1 MEQSVFGLH
10 KLKSIGIRLAAG
22 RSATMM
28 RFFAIVTEALQH
40 LHASENKL
48 LVLMQLI
55 GLFQL
60 LDSESYK
67 YLNY

>member
-28 RFFAIVTEALQH
+28 RFFCDCDWGFTTPTRER
-40 LHASENKL
+40 K
-48 LVLMQLI
+48 
-55 GLFQL
+55 
-60 LDSESYK
+60 
-67 YLNY
+67 